1 LGLKGCRL
9 GWLIRF
15 ISHSVI
21 SGFTSASA
29 IIIAFSQA
37 KSFLGYS
44 VTRSSKIIPLVES
57 IYAGRSQF
65 KWQPFVMG
73 SVVLAVL
80 LIMKHVGKTY
90 KHLKFFRAAGP
101 ITAVFFS
108 TIFVKLV
115 RPSSISVVG
124 NIPQGLPGL
133 SLDYRFE
140 AASRLLPTAA
150 LITGVAILVQF
161 LMCKYVIEVL
171 CNVTFIKNVQ
181 CS

>member
-1 LGLKGCRL
+1 
-9 GWLIRF
+9 
-15 ISHSVI
+15 
-21 SGFTSASA
+21 
-29 IIIAFSQA
+29 
-37 KSFLGYS
+37 
-44 VTRSSKIIPLVES
+44 
-57 IYAGRSQF
+57 
-65 KWQPFVMG
+65 MG

-90 KHLKFFRAAGP
+90 KHLKYFRAAGP

-108 TIFVKLV
+108 TIFVKLL

-150 LITGVAILVQF
+150 LITGVAILESVGIAKA
-161 LMCKYVIEVL
+161 LAA
-171 CNVTFIKNVQ
+171 KNGYELDSNQELFGLGVANIFG
-181 CS
+181 SAFSAYPSTGINS